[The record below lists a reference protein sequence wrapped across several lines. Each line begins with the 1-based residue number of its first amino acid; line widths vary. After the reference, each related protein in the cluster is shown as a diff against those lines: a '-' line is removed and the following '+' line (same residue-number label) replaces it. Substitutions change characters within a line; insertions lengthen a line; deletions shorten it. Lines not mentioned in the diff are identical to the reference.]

1 MFNEFAVIDFE
12 ATGLSADYCRV
23 IEVAA
28 VIVRNGEVAD
38 SFVELMHPGCRL
50 PFIITDI
57 TGITDT
63 MLKGKP
69 KPEVIMPKLKDFIG
83 ERHCVAHNAT
93 FDSGFYHAEMG
104 RAGIA
109 HDRTFFCTM
118 KLSRRLILDSPRH
131 KLSILADHLNLPRPE
146 EGKCHRA
153 LYDVLLT
160 VELWKHIER
169 IIRKRIGKAPDQEI
183 YQTIMKKSKGAV
195 PKYLDMM
202 LSQSAEKD
210 MVTNVKVNW
219 KRSNKNNVNS
229 SRDRL

>member
-1 MFNEFAVIDFE
+1 MFKEFAVIDFE
-12 ATGLSADYCRV
+12 TTGLSADYCRV

-50 PFIITDI
+50 PFIITDL
-57 TGITDT
+57 TGITDA

-69 KPEVIMPKLKDFIG
+69 KPEAVMPKLKNFIG
-83 ERHCVAHNAT
+83 NRHCIAHNAT

-131 KLSILADHLNLPRPE
+131 TLSILADHLNLARPDD
-146 EGKCHRA
+146 GKCHRA

-160 VELWKHIER
+160 VELWKHIESL
-169 IIRKRIGKAPDQEI
+169 ITHKIGRAPDREI
-183 YQTIMKKSKGAV
+183 YQAIMKKPKSAV
-195 PKYLDMM
+195 AKYLDRI
-202 LSQSAEKD
+202 LQQP
-210 MVTNVKVNW
+210 V
-219 KRSNKNNVNS
+219 
-229 SRDRL
+229 

>member
-1 MFNEFAVIDFE
+1 MFKEFAVIDFE
-12 ATGLSADYCRV
+12 TTGLSADYCRI

-50 PFIITDI
+50 PFIITDL
-57 TGITDT
+57 TGITDA

-69 KPEVIMPKLKDFIG
+69 KPESIMPRLKDFIG
-83 ERHCVAHNAT
+83 NRYCIAHNAS
-93 FDSGFYHAEMG
+93 FDSSFYHAEMD
-104 RAGIA
+104 RAGIT

-118 KLSRRLILDSPRH
+118 KLSRRLIQDSPRH

-169 IIRKRIGKAPDQEI
+169 IIRQRIGKAPDQEI
-183 YQTIMKKSKGAV
+183 YQTLMKKPKGV
-195 PKYLDMM
+195 VSKYLDKISS
-202 LSQSAEKD
+202 LP
-210 MVTNVKVNW
+210 VK
-219 KRSNKNNVNS
+219 
-229 SRDRL
+229 